1 MNKLTNSNGINS
13 NNHFEKTLKKWI
25 SEEEYAIE
33 FINVISK
40 LWFDKSIELIIFRR
54 QLLDRSASNILNK
67 HSYAEN
73 IINKKLN
80 IKDSLLLAK
89 TISQIKIAPSRIDIG
104 RLNKEWI
111 EEKNNYKDVTSFIND
126 KLKNFINAKPRSK
139 EYKDVILYGFGR
151 IGRLAARE
159 LINIAGDGSRLR
171 LRAIV
176 TRNNDAAT
184 IKKRISLFR
193 KDSVHGPF
201 NGIAIDD
208 ADNKSL
214 YINGHIVKML
224 CAKNPEDM
232 NYEEEGITNALLI
245 DNTGVFRDKEAL
257 SRHLQAKGVDKVL
270 LTAPAKGDVPNIVYG
285 VNQHD
290 FDFDKER
297 IFSAAS
303 CTTNA
308 IVPALSI
315 IEKKI
320 GIETGHLETIH
331 SYTNDQNLLDNI
343 HKKARRGRS
352 AALNMVITSTGAG
365 DAAIKVIPSL
375 KGKLTAN
382 AIRVPTPDVSL
393 AILSL
398 NLKREIS
405 KDEITELI
413 KNASLKGTL
422 TEQIRFSTSQEA
434 VSSDFIGDS
443 CAGIFDSPS
452 TIISTNNKNIVI
464 YIWYDNEFG
473 YTNQVIRLAKHI
485 SKVKSYRYY

>member
-1 MNKLTNSNGINS
+1 MNNTTNNNGNKS
-13 NNHFEKTLKKWI
+13 NNHFEKTLKEWI
-25 SEEEYAIE
+25 TEEKCAVE

-54 QLLDRSASNILNK
+54 QLLERSPSNILNK

-89 TISQIKIAPSRIDIG
+89 AILDTNIAPARIDIG
-104 RLNKEWI
+104 RLNKEWT
-111 EEKNNYKDVTSFIND
+111 EEKDNYKDVNSFIND
-126 KLKNFINAKPRSK
+126 KLKAFINVSPRSK

-151 IGRLAARE
+151 IGRLVARE

-176 TRNNDAAT
+176 TRNTDAAN

-224 CAKNPEDM
+224 SVKNPEDM

-245 DNTGVFRDKEAL
+245 DNTGIFRDRISL
-257 SRHLQAKGVDKVL
+257 SRHLKAKGVDKVL
-270 LTAPAKGDVPNIVYG
+270 LTAPAKGDIPNIVYG
-285 VNQHD
+285 VNQDD
-290 FDFDKER
+290 FDLNKEK

-320 GIETGHLETIH
+320 GIETGHIETIH

-343 HKKARRGRS
+343 HKKPRRGRS
-352 AALNMVITSTGAG
+352 AALNMVLTSTGAG
-365 DAAIKVIPSL
+365 DAAVKIIPIL

-398 NLKREIS
+398 NIKKETSRE
-405 KDEITELI
+405 EITELLR
-413 KNASLKGTL
+413 NASLKGNL
-422 TEQIRFSTSQEA
+422 IEQIRFSTSQEA

-452 TIISTNNKNIVI
+452 TIVSNNKKNIII

-485 SKVKSYRYY
+485 SMVKSYRYY